1 MGNFQGR
8 EISRFCGYS
17 RKFSLWNFGTWCRL
31 VAPASNPQSF
41 LPASLF
47 LTNSQKFSPSKVP
60 RYTVCDM
67 HVKIYCVNICLMMYI
82 RLFWLQLG
90 TGLGVIGALYLC
102 ISVPN
107 VCSSIIV
114 GKLTDILVRI
124 LLASFPGLK
133 RLGTCLPGLGQNVSC
148 IICDLHKLKV

>member
-1 MGNFQGR
+1 M
-8 EISRFCGYS
+8 
-17 RKFSLWNFGTWCRL
+17 
-31 VAPASNPQSF
+31 
-41 LPASLF
+41 
-47 LTNSQKFSPSKVP
+47 
-60 RYTVCDM
+60 
-67 HVKIYCVNICLMMYI
+67 
-82 RLFWLQLG
+82 
-90 TGLGVIGALYLC
+90 IGALYLC

-148 IICDLHKLKV
+148 IICDFLKFKFYFAITYIVYNVNLFTKTNQVGDYNK